1 MRSQLSRAPSVT
13 RKAQVTFQKQEKDED
28 EMVGGEDDDD
38 AEDDAEDDK
47 QVQSLLEGSNGTDS
61 PIYAAWRRCLPSYKS
76 FRVSQSPC

>member
-1 MRSQLSRAPSVT
+1 MHMRSQLSRAPSVT

-47 QVQSLLEGSNGTDS
+47 QVQSLLW
-61 PIYAAWRRCLPSYKS
+61 I
-76 FRVSQSPC
+76 